1 MLCYWC
7 NGVACRHDHRFLYTK
22 SEEERES
29 WIFCTQHSA
38 QVIPIEDDYV
48 IGKELGRGRF
58 SRVCEC
64 INKVTGI
71 RYAVKI
77 IEKASMEP
85 EEKALLRTEIAVL
98 KLVNHPNIIK
108 LEGLYE
114 TRCGALV

>member
-1 MLCYWC
+1 M
-7 NGVACRHDHRFLYTK
+7 
-22 SEEERES
+22 
-29 WIFCTQHSA
+29 QHAA
-38 QVIPIEDDYV
+38 QVVPVEDDYV

-64 INKVTGI
+64 VNKLTGV
-71 RYAVKI
+71 RSAVKI

-85 EEKALLRTEIAVL
+85 EEKSLLRTEIAVL

-114 TRCGALV
+114 TR